1 MHRDGFASAGL
12 LKNDKERG
20 KENEGIEE
28 DGKVRVQLDYNGDI
42 IEVSKI
48 CVLYKVILSKCIIL
62 FAYISI
68 EILHSF
74 TG

>member
-48 CVLYKVILSKCIIL
+48 STKRYVGVLKRYINELSYLNIVQ
-62 FAYISI
+62 
-68 EILHSF
+68 
-74 TG
+74 

>member
-48 CVLYKVILSKCIIL
+48 CVSYEKIYRGFI
-62 FAYISI
+62 
-68 EILHSF
+68 
-74 TG
+74 

>member
-48 CVLYKVILSKCIIL
+48 CVLYKAI
-62 FAYISI
+62 
-68 EILHSF
+68 
-74 TG
+74 

>member
-48 CVLYKVILSKCIIL
+48 STKRYIGVLKRILYNELSYLNIVQ
-62 FAYISI
+62 
-68 EILHSF
+68 
-74 TG
+74 

>member
-48 CVLYKVILSKCIIL
+48 STKRYIGVLKRILYK
-62 FAYISI
+62 
-68 EILHSF
+68 
-74 TG
+74 

>member
-1 MHRDGFASAGL
+1 MVHRDGFASAGL

-20 KENEGIEE
+20 KENEGIED

-48 CVLYKVILSKCIIL
+48 CELYVAMLWVSKRIMYYPI
-62 FAYISI
+62 
-68 EILHSF
+68 
-74 TG
+74 

>member
-48 CVLYKVILSKCIIL
+48 ITKNTYGFI
-62 FAYISI
+62 
-68 EILHSF
+68 
-74 TG
+74 

>member
-48 CVLYKVILSKCIIL
+48 ITKNTYGFETNVLLNVFEYS
-62 FAYISI
+62 SI
-68 EILHSF
+68 
-74 TG
+74 

>member
-20 KENEGIEE
+20 RENEGIDE

-48 CVLYKVILSKCIIL
+48 CVFYKTI
-62 FAYISI
+62 
-68 EILHSF
+68 
-74 TG
+74 